1 MNSHVLSLRARR
13 AATVIDDEAL
23 DRLDELNQRMGEA
36 IKSEATSDLSS
47 INRQYHREINLAVQS
62 PRLRAFVRLAEI
74 SIPDLTFEPHPAP
87 PGCRQQRGGK
97 KPRPIHYND
106 HRPHQGRQ
114 QRAPGYDPDIVIDL
128 SAVIVRRSLLACYI
142 NEYHRAA

>member
-1 MNSHVLSLRARR
+1 LNSHVLSLRARR
-13 AATVIDDEAL
+13 AATVIVDEAL

-62 PRLRAFVRLAEI
+62 PRLLAFVRLAEI

-97 KPRPIHYND
+97 KPRTI
-106 HRPHQGRQ
+106 Q
-114 QRAPGYDPDIVIDL
+114 
-128 SAVIVRRSLLACYI
+128 SSSTSLLASPRPRSTTSA
-142 NEYHRAA
+142 NRRPNRP

>member
-47 INRQYHREINLAVQS
+47 INRQYHREINLAAQP
-62 PRLRAFVRLAEI
+62 PRLLAFVRLAEI
-74 SIPDLTFEPHPAP
+74 SIPDLTFEPHPAHHP
-87 PGCRQQRGGK
+87 VPSTTRRQETEDDSGQH
-97 KPRPIHYND
+97 PVE
-106 HRPHQGRQ
+106 
-114 QRAPGYDPDIVIDL
+114 AFA
-128 SAVIVRRSLLACYI
+128 S
-142 NEYHRAA
+142 